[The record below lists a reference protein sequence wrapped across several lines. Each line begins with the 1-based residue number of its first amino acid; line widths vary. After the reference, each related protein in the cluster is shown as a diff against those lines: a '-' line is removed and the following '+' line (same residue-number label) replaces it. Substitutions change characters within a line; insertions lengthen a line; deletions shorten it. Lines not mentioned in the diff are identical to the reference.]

1 MNSNLL
7 SVFPLTEFEKFWVF
21 VLKPDLIPKLHVL
34 KLNVLLSTMI
44 RIMVTICIV
53 GKGSHF
59 IWVFF
64 HEHSQF
70 IEQQGKGEA
79 IYLTPL

>member
-53 GKGSHF
+53 GKESHF

-64 HEHSQF
+64 HEHLQF
-70 IEQQGKGEA
+70 TGQQGKGEA